1 MRRLLS
7 AAAVASAMLAAA
19 RTSAADE
26 APHAAADEPAVIDP
40 AAESA
45 APGNVVV
52 QPVES
57 EDLGEEIG
65 DQGIGGAIGAA
76 AGGRVT
82 PGGVRVTGHYL
93 YQLAERDWFDG
104 IASFTFGSGDAACFR
119 DRGDDVVCKHG
130 LAGGGAIEVA
140 AGVRRV
146 FGPRGRFRPFARAA
160 VGISVVRFS
169 DDDVTGVAIPLHL
182 GGGLRTRL
190 SPLVALVALA
200 DATLGIGT
208 FGRGLGGEPQVG
220 LAVTVGAEFRLR

>member
-7 AAAVASAMLAAA
+7 AVALIVAA
-19 RTSAADE
+19 RV
-26 APHAAADEPAVIDP
+26 AAADPEPAATEPAASAVDP

-45 APGNVVV
+45 APGNAVAA
-52 QPVES
+52 PAADTS
-57 EDLGEEIG
+57 DDLAAEIG
-65 DQGIGGAIGAA
+65 DQGIGGAIGLA

-82 PGGVRVTGHYL
+82 AGGVRVTGHYL

-140 AGVRRV
+140 AGVRRM
-146 FGPRGRFRPFARAA
+146 FGSRGRFRPFARAA
-160 VGISVVRFS
+160 VGVAVVRFS

-182 GGGLRTRL
+182 GGGLRTRV
-190 SPLVALVALA
+190 SPLVAIVALA
-200 DATLGIGT
+200 DATLGIGR
-208 FGRGLGGEPQVG
+208 FGRGLGSEPQLG
-220 LAVTVGAEFRLR
+220 LAVTIGAEFRLQ